1 LLKKEIPAVRS
12 EKTVEKILKAARAIF
27 AEKGYSGTRVDEI
40 ARRAGVNKATIYYQ
54 IGNKNTLYT
63 HVIHQVI
70 GNNAR
75 GIAQVV
81 SQVDRPEEKLKAYIA
96 FIVQAVEKNPD
107 LPSIMMREV
116 ASGGTTLPQIVMED
130 IASIVSVLVQIL
142 EEGRE
147 KGAFVE
153 TVPFLIYMMIVGT
166 ILFYKKG
173 SVIKDK
179 QLWIPP
185 QLKAYD
191 KELKSDVSDEVAALV
206 LKAIKRQ

>member
-1 LLKKEIPAVRS
+1 VRS

-166 ILFYKKG
+166 ILFYKK
-173 SVIKDK
+173 D
-179 QLWIPP
+179 
-185 QLKAYD
+185 
-191 KELKSDVSDEVAALV
+191 
-206 LKAIKRQ
+206 R